1 LKQKTEAGHVNPLCY
16 FSAMPN
22 RDLFPE
28 IEPYHSGHLRV
39 SPLHEIYFE
48 ESGKPGGRPIL
59 FLHGGPG
66 AGINP
71 KHRRFFDPEFYRA
84 VLFDQRGAGRS
95 LPHAELAENTT
106 DHLIA
111 DIEKLRI
118 HLGIG
123 DWIVFGGSWG
133 STLAL
138 AYAMRHR
145 ERVRGLI
152 LRGIFLGRE
161 KEVRWLFQEG
171 ASAIFPEAWDRFL
184 EPIPEAER
192 GDLVSAYRRR
202 LTSGDSGSRLRAA
215 QAWSAWEMSVV
226 RLLPDAELIR
236 EFTADAQALSL
247 ARLECHYL
255 SHGCYLPSDGW
266 LLERAPSLAG
276 IPCRIV
282 QGRYDINCPP
292 QSAWELHKALPGS
305 ELRVV
310 PDAGHSASEPGIL
323 RELVQAADDFKIHA

>member
-1 LKQKTEAGHVNPLCY
+1 MSDQG
-16 FSAMPN
+16 
-22 RDLFPE
+22 LFPE
-28 IEPYHSGHLRV
+28 IEPYLSGHLRV
-39 SPLHEIYFE
+39 SPLHEIYYE

-66 AGINP
+66 AGLNP
-71 KHRRFFDPEFYRA
+71 KQRRYFDPEFYRA

-95 LPHAELAENTT
+95 RPHAELEENTT

-118 HLGIG
+118 HLGIER
-123 DWIVFGGSWG
+123 WIVFGGSWG

-138 AYAMRHR
+138 AYALRHR

-152 LRGIFLGRE
+152 LRGIFLGR
-161 KEVRWLFQEG
+161 KREVDWLFQGG
-171 ASAIFPEAWDRFL
+171 ASAFFPEAWEKFL
-184 EPIPEAER
+184 EPIPAGER
-192 GDLVSAYRRR
+192 GDLVAAYGRR
-202 LTSGDSGSRLRAA
+202 LASPDGETRLRAA
-215 QAWSAWEMSVV
+215 RAWSAWEMSVV
-226 RLLPDAELIR
+226 RLLPDPEMIR
-236 EFTADAQALSL
+236 EATADGPALSL
-247 ARLECHYL
+247 ARLEWHYL

-282 QGRYDINCPP
+282 QGRYDANCPP
-292 QSAWELHKALPGS
+292 VSAWELHRALPGS

-310 PDAGHSASEPGIL
+310 PDAGHSSSEPGIL
-323 RELVQAADDFKIHA
+323 SELVRAAEDFKIHAA